1 MNGPLHPILP
11 LGPFEKWGI
20 DLMGPLPVTRK
31 GNQFIVVVTNYL
43 IKFVEV
49 RALKFVVKKKVTRF
63 LYERLFV

>member
-1 MNGPLHPILP
+1 VNGPLHPILP